1 MLEAIAEFYQIG
13 EEAFLADYAFGRSY
27 RFMVNHNDRR
37 YNCKALL
44 GAAYRY
50 QFPQR
55 APLGRG
61 DFIGGAQTTT
71 VLQRLGSPSNGSTRR
86 RLVTDGY
93 DSQVGLLIEAKASP
107 RRQDIRMAIGELL
120 DYRRHISPGPQLAVL
135 FPSVPSTDLFA
146 IPGRPPQLGH
156 PQDR

>member
-1 MLEAIAEFYQIG
+1 MLEAIAEFDQIG

-27 RFMVNHNDRR
+27 RFMVNHSDRR

-44 GAAYRY
+44 GAADRY

-71 VLQRLGSPSNGSTRR
+71 VLQRLVSPSYRSTRR

-120 DYRRHISPGPQLAVL
+120 DYDTSPPNRNSQFFSRPYPQPTSSQFLA
-135 FPSVPSTDLFA
+135 A
-146 IPGRPPQLGH
+146 PPPLGH